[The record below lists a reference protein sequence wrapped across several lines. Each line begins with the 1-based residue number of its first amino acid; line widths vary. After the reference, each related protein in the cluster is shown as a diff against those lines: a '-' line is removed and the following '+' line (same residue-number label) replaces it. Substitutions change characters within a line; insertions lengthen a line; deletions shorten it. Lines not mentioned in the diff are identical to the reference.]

1 MAGSNPPTPPSSPKP
16 TASPPPTTKSP
27 VIHPALTVPNITNF
41 IKIKLDIEKS
51 QYNTWSELFKIHATA
66 YQVIDHIIPPT
77 AETSDTSLKQTDPA
91 LWSRLDAVVLQW
103 IYGTIS
109 DDLLNTIIER
119 NSTAEMAWNRL
130 FDIFF
135 DNKHSRALYLEQEF
149 SRVQMEQFPN
159 ASAYCQH
166 LKSLSN

>member
-1 MAGSNPPTPPSSPKP
+1 MAAENQTSPPSSPKP
-16 TASPPPTTKSP
+16 TSSSVAHTQTSVT
-27 VIHPALTVPNITNF
+27 HPALTVPNITNF

-66 YQVIDHIIPPT
+66 YQVIDHIIPST
-77 AETSDTSLKQTDPA
+77 ADTSDTSLKQTDPA

-119 NSTAEMAWNRL
+119 NSTAEMVWNRL